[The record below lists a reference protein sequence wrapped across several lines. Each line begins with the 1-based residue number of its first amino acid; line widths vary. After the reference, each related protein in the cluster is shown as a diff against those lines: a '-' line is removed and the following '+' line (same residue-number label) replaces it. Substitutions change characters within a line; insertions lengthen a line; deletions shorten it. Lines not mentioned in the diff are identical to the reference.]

1 MMKNLKTNKSTILK
15 ENNKSQI
22 NLSKIQSKRQ
32 ENQKNLSS
40 NQFYSQKQIAL
51 SDFENVQSYLLQWHF
66 LNAYLEEQMLIQ
78 TQNLNV

>member
-1 MMKNLKTNKSTILK
+1 MKNLKTNKSTILK

-22 NLSKIQSKRQ
+22 NFSKIHSKPQ
-32 ENQKNLSS
+32 ENQKNLIS

-51 SDFENVQSYLLQWHF
+51 QDFENLQSYLLQWHF